1 MQKISNK
8 LNRATKKM
16 MRILSALQLLGFARY
31 FSAATVTC
39 AAIISHTAVAQPSIS
54 KVNSFELAQIIVQP
68 GEQLSGKI
76 PISAGSDGVGSFIP
90 MTITHGVNAGPV
102 LTLIAGI
109 HGSEYAPIMAMQRL
123 PELVDANALSG
134 TLIVVHVA
142 NMPAFRGRS
151 IYVGPGDLKN
161 LNRSFPGDADGT
173 ITGRIAHTLTQQIMV
188 RSDYLI
194 DVHAGD
200 GNEKLRPSYSAYYA
214 EAGGEAVVQESK
226 RIAVA
231 FGLGTIVQFAG
242 SYDSVEDAIYTSA
255 QAVTLGIPAI
265 DVESGEL
272 GRTDGAYVD
281 PIITG
286 ALNVMRELN
295 MIAGEPDLPPN
306 PLFIRDRARV
316 YSAHDGIWHADELVQ
331 SGDYVSAG
339 TRLGVITDY
348 FGTEMETITAP
359 ASGILLILFGTPPVN
374 KGDNIVVIGRVP
386 SERDNQ

>member
-1 MQKISNK
+1 
-8 LNRATKKM
+8 
-16 MRILSALQLLGFARY
+16 MRESLLIQP
-31 FSAATVTC
+31 TVLVHRFLKAIVT
-39 AAIISHTAVAQPSIS
+39 AVAIISSGAAAQTSNTEVSP
-54 KVNSFELAQIIVQP
+54 FELAQLVVLP
-68 GEQLSGKI
+68 GEQFVGE
-76 PISAGSDGVGSFIP
+76 ISVDASPDDEGSFIP
-90 MTITHGVNAGPV
+90 VTITHGVNPGPV

-123 PELVDANALSG
+123 PALIDPNGLAG

-142 NMPAFRGRS
+142 NMPAFQGRT
-151 IYVGPGDLKN
+151 IYFGPGDLKN